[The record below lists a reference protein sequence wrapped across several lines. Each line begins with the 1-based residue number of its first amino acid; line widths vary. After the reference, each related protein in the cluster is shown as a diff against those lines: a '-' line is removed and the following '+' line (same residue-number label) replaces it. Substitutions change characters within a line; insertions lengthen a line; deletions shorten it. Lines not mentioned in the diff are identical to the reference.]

1 MIPFSSTKKVT
12 LFGNKNVSIPY
23 KFDTFFSE
31 SDKTLKFKEYFSENS
46 FCVFLVSSLIPT
58 T

>member
-46 FCVFLVSSLIPT
+46 FCVFLVS
-58 T
+58 